1 VNNDD
6 AAEDIYAVIGT
17 VVARLLKPGEH
28 LTLHEIT
35 AALHVMSEI
44 DAGQDVRNA
53 CQAAIRMLARQMH

>member
-35 AALHVMSEI
+35 TALHAMGETA
-44 DAGQDVRNA
+44 AGQDVRNA
-53 CQAAIRMLARQMH
+53 CRAAIRMLARQLH

>member
-1 VNNDD
+1 MNNDD

-35 AALHVMSEI
+35 TALHAMGET
-44 DAGQDVRNA
+44 DAGHDVRNA
-53 CQAAIRMLARQMH
+53 CRAAIRMLARQMH

>member
-1 VNNDD
+1 MNNDD

-35 AALHVMSEI
+35 TALHAMGET
-44 DAGQDVRNA
+44 DAGQDVHNA
-53 CQAAIRMLARQMH
+53 CRAAIKMLARQMH